1 MSEIYDKQRRDR
13 LSEAVG
19 DYLTDES
26 TSPEQFYNDLK
37 KEVQDWVDYY
47 KKYYDKSLKVL
58 SYIQDELTL
67 PEQFREILISEAT
80 DKDWEDFWHH
90 EDKEASDF
98 TKVWREMDKVEP
110 LTPVTRSQRKD

>member
-1 MSEIYDKQRRDR
+1 MSEIYNKQRRDR

-26 TSPEQFYNDLK
+26 ISPEQFYSDLK

-47 KKYYDKSLKVL
+47 KGFHEKSSQVL
-58 SYIQDELTL
+58 SYITG
-67 PEQFREILISEAT
+67 RATAISDAT
-80 DKDWEDFWHH
+80 DKDWEDFWHN
-90 EDKEASDF
+90 EDKVASDF

-110 LTPVTRSQRKD
+110 LTPATQSQRKD

>member
-26 TSPEQFYNDLK
+26 TSPEQFYSDLK

-47 KKYYDKSLKVL
+47 KEYYDKSSQVL
-58 SYIQDELTL
+58 SYITG
-67 PEQFREILISEAT
+67 RATVISDAT
-80 DKDWEDFWHH
+80 DKDWEDFWHN
-90 EDKEASDF
+90 EDKVASDF

-110 LTPVTRSQRKD
+110 LTPVTQSQRKD

>member
-1 MSEIYDKQRRDR
+1 MSDIYDKQRRDR

-26 TSPEQFYNDLK
+26 TSPEQFYSDLK

-47 KKYYDKSLKVL
+47 KEYYDKSSQVL
-58 SYIQDELTL
+58 SYITG
-67 PEQFREILISEAT
+67 RATVISDAT
-80 DKDWEDFWHH
+80 DKDWEDFWHN
-90 EDKEASDF
+90 EDKVASDF

-110 LTPVTRSQRKD
+110 LTPVTQSQRKD

>member
-37 KEVQDWVDYY
+37 KEVQDWVDYFKEY
-47 KKYYDKSLKVL
+47 HEKSSQVL
-58 SYIQDELTL
+58 SYIQGES
-67 PEQFREILISEAT
+67 LISEAT
-80 DKDWEDFWHH
+80 DKDWEDFWHY

-98 TKVWREMDKVEP
+98 TKVWREMDEIEP

>member
-1 MSEIYDKQRRDR
+1 MSDIYDKQRRDR

-47 KKYYDKSLKVL
+47 KEYYEKSSQIL
-58 SYIQDELTL
+58 SYITGKATV
-67 PEQFREILISEAT
+67 ISDAT
-80 DKDWEDFWHH
+80 DKDWEDFWHN
-90 EDKEASDF
+90 EDKVASDF

-110 LTPVTRSQRKD
+110 LTPVTQSQRKD

>member
-1 MSEIYDKQRRDR
+1 MSDIYDKQRRDR

-26 TSPEQFYNDLK
+26 ISPEQFYSDLK

-47 KKYYDKSLKVL
+47 KGFHEKSSQVL
-58 SYIQDELTL
+58 SYITG
-67 PEQFREILISEAT
+67 RATAISDAT
-80 DKDWEDFWHH
+80 DKDWEDFWNN
-90 EDKEASDF
+90 EDKVASDF

-110 LTPVTRSQRKD
+110 LTPVTQSQRKD

>member
-1 MSEIYDKQRRDR
+1 MSDIYNKQRRDR

-47 KKYYDKSLKVL
+47 KEYYEKSSQIL
-58 SYIQDELTL
+58 SYITGKATV
-67 PEQFREILISEAT
+67 ISDAT
-80 DKDWEDFWHH
+80 DKDWEDFWHN
-90 EDKEASDF
+90 EDKVASDF

-110 LTPVTRSQRKD
+110 LTPVTQSQRKD

>member
-1 MSEIYDKQRRDR
+1 MSDIYNKQRRDR

-26 TSPEQFYNDLK
+26 TSAEQFYSDLK

-47 KKYYDKSLKVL
+47 KEYYNKSSQVL
-58 SYIQDELTL
+58 SYITGKATV
-67 PEQFREILISEAT
+67 ISDAT
-80 DKDWEDFWHH
+80 DKDWEDFWHN
-90 EDKEASDF
+90 EDKVASDF

-110 LTPVTRSQRKD
+110 LTPATQSQRKD

>member
-47 KKYYDKSLKVL
+47 KKYYDKSSQVL
-58 SYIQDELTL
+58 SYITG
-67 PEQFREILISEAT
+67 RATVISDAT
-80 DKDWEDFWHH
+80 DKDWEDFWNN
-90 EDKEASDF
+90 EDKVASDF

-110 LTPVTRSQRKD
+110 LTPVTQSQRKD

>member
-1 MSEIYDKQRRDR
+1 MSEIYNKQRRDR

-26 TSPEQFYNDLK
+26 ISPEQFYSDLK

-47 KKYYDKSLKVL
+47 RGFHEKSSQVL
-58 SYIQDELTL
+58 SYITG
-67 PEQFREILISEAT
+67 RATVISDAT
-80 DKDWEDFWHH
+80 DKDWEDFWHN
-90 EDKEASDF
+90 EDKVASDF

-110 LTPVTRSQRKD
+110 LTPVTQSQRKD

>member
-1 MSEIYDKQRRDR
+1 MSDIYNKQRRDR
-13 LSEAVG
+13 LSETVG

-47 KKYYDKSLKVL
+47 KEYYEKSSQIL
-58 SYIQDELTL
+58 SYITGKATV
-67 PEQFREILISEAT
+67 ISDAT
-80 DKDWEDFWHH
+80 DKDWEDFWHN
-90 EDKEASDF
+90 EDKVASDF

-110 LTPVTRSQRKD
+110 LTPVTQSQRKD

>member
-1 MSEIYDKQRRDR
+1 MSDIYDKQRRDR

-47 KKYYDKSLKVL
+47 KEYYDKSSQVL
-58 SYIQDELTL
+58 SYITG
-67 PEQFREILISEAT
+67 RATVISDAT
-80 DKDWEDFWHH
+80 DKDWEDFWHN
-90 EDKEASDF
+90 EDKVASDF

-110 LTPVTRSQRKD
+110 LTPVTQSQRKD

>member
-1 MSEIYDKQRRDR
+1 MSEIYNKQRRDR

-26 TSPEQFYNDLK
+26 ISPEQFYSDLK

-47 KKYYDKSLKVL
+47 KGFHDKSSQVL
-58 SYIQDELTL
+58 SYITG
-67 PEQFREILISEAT
+67 RATAISDAT
-80 DKDWEDFWHH
+80 DKDWEDFWHN
-90 EDKEASDF
+90 EDKVASDF

-110 LTPVTRSQRKD
+110 LTPVTQSQRKD

>member
-1 MSEIYDKQRRDR
+1 MSDIYDKQRRDR

-26 TSPEQFYNDLK
+26 ISPEQFYNDLK

-47 KKYYDKSLKVL
+47 KGFHEKSLQVL
-58 SYIQDELTL
+58 SYIQ
-67 PEQFREILISEAT
+67 RESLISEAT
-80 DKDWEDFWHH
+80 DKDWEDFWHY

-98 TKVWREMDKVEP
+98 TKVWREMDKIEP

>member
-1 MSEIYDKQRRDR
+1 MSEIYNKQRRDR

-26 TSPEQFYNDLK
+26 ISPEQFYSDLK

-47 KKYYDKSLKVL
+47 KGFHEKSSQVL
-58 SYIQDELTL
+58 SYITG
-67 PEQFREILISEAT
+67 RATAISDAT
-80 DKDWEDFWHH
+80 DKDWEDFWHN
-90 EDKEASDF
+90 EDKVASDF

-110 LTPVTRSQRKD
+110 LTPVTQSQRKD

>member
-1 MSEIYDKQRRDR
+1 MSEIYNKQRLDR

-26 TSPEQFYNDLK
+26 ISPEQFYSDLK

-47 KKYYDKSLKVL
+47 KGFHEKSSQVL
-58 SYIQDELTL
+58 SYITG
-67 PEQFREILISEAT
+67 RATVISDAT
-80 DKDWEDFWHH
+80 DKDWEDFWHN
-90 EDKEASDF
+90 EDKVASDF

-110 LTPVTRSQRKD
+110 LTPVTQSQRKD

>member
-1 MSEIYDKQRRDR
+1 MSDIYNKQRRDR

-26 TSPEQFYNDLK
+26 TSPEQFYSDLK

-47 KKYYDKSLKVL
+47 KEYYDKSSQVL
-58 SYIQDELTL
+58 SYITG
-67 PEQFREILISEAT
+67 RATVISDAT
-80 DKDWEDFWHH
+80 DKDWEDFWHN
-90 EDKEASDF
+90 EDKVASDF

-110 LTPVTRSQRKD
+110 LTPVTQSQRKD

>member
-47 KKYYDKSLKVL
+47 KGFYEKSSQVL
-58 SYIQDELTL
+58 SYIQ
-67 PEQFREILISEAT
+67 RESLISEAT